1 MLELV
6 FRVFQ
11 CVWHIGK
18 HPFWAVTT
26 KNTTPQQKNNS
37 STLTQKR
44 THPRCNFCKIWSYT
58 FSRTISIQNSNPE
71 EKICDELC
79 IYNCQLKKKDF
90 KTYNIWC
97 FLDSVRTSPSKNC
110 IACPMYIYVQKHQK
124 HNFFTSC
131 LSMSSYSSIHVERLW
146 RCSPINLLKQVNI
159 HLVCLF
165 IHVQLLQL

>member
-26 KNTTPQQKNNS
+26 KNTTPKQKNNS

-79 IYNCQLKKKDF
+79 IYNCQLKKNWSSQSQQAHQLEKF
-90 KTYNIWC
+90 
-97 FLDSVRTSPSKNC
+97 FLSALGLLQGVSMGVSPLALFWFC
-110 IACPMYIYVQKHQK
+110 
-124 HNFFTSC
+124 SC
-131 LSMSSYSSIHVERLW
+131 LKFSFVWQNRFSI
-146 RCSPINLLKQVNI
+146 K
-159 HLVCLF
+159 
-165 IHVQLLQL
+165 